1 MTPEEILRAGQQA
14 RTVMGWLATNVA
26 DKPWCPAVIANIL
39 RKGRSWGLWQIRA
52 GYLDW
57 MRK

>member
-1 MTPEEILRAGQQA
+1 
-14 RTVMGWLATNVA
+14 MGWLHDNIA
-26 DKPWCPAVIANIL
+26 DKSWCPVVIANIL